1 MNDFEL
7 ESKLKAI
14 KVPAREEEYWGDFPR
29 RVRSQLG
36 PPVFV
41 EPPRARLM
49 PQWAWNSG
57 LALTCVCLSL
67 LLWPVFHAAL
77 LDEQTLQ
84 RDAARLSAID
94 WPKDYQDEQAWQRDA
109 AKLPK
114 QLHLLL
120 ADEHGMQDLVAERD

>member
-14 KVPAREEEYWGDFPR
+14 PVPAREGEYWEDFPR

-36 PPVFV
+36 HQALTVPA
-41 EPPRARLM
+41 PRYM

-57 LALTCVCLSL
+57 LATACVVLSL

-77 LDEQTLQ
+77 QGERVLQ
-84 RDAARLSAID
+84 RDV
-94 WPKDYQDEQAWQRDA
+94 

-114 QLHLLL
+114 QLHLLM
-120 ADEHGMQDLVAERD
+120 ADEHGMQYLVAERD

>member
-14 KVPAREEEYWGDFPR
+14 RVPQKEDEYWEDFPR

-36 PPVFV
+36 RPAPV
-41 EPPRARLM
+41 ERAKSHFL

-57 LALTCVCLSL
+57 LALGCVTLIL
-67 LLWPVFHAAL
+67 LLLPAFHAAL
-77 LDEQTLQ
+77 LDEQALQ

-94 WPKDYQDEQAWQRDA
+94 WPKDYRDEQAWQRDA
-109 AKLPK
+109 ARLPR
-114 QLHLLL
+114 QLRAFV
-120 ADEHGMQDLVAERD
+120 ADEHGMQYLVAERD

>member
-14 KVPAREEEYWGDFPR
+14 RVPAREDEYWEDFPR

-36 PPVFV
+36 RTVY
-41 EPPRARLM
+41 ARPAQTRLI

-57 LALTCVCLSL
+57 LALACVVFTL

-77 LDEQTLQ
+77 LDERALQ
-84 RDAARLSAID
+84 RDAARL
-94 WPKDYQDEQAWQRDA
+94 
-109 AKLPK
+109 PK
-114 QLHLLL
+114 QLHLLM
-120 ADEHGMQDLVAERD
+120 ADEHGMQYLVAERD

>member
-14 KVPAREEEYWGDFPR
+14 PVPPREEEYWDDFPR

-36 PPVFV
+36 RATFT
-41 EPPRARLM
+41 EPPPTRLV
-49 PQWAWNSG
+49 PPWAWSSG
-57 LALTCVCLSL
+57 LALACVLFSF

-77 LDEQTLQ
+77 QDEQTL
-84 RDAARLSAID
+84 
-94 WPKDYQDEQAWQRDA
+94 QRDA

-114 QLHLLL
+114 QLHLLM
-120 ADEHGMQDLVAERD
+120 ADEHGMQYLIAERD